1 MTGIE
6 PLKRADPWSVAQR
19 LAAEHPQI
27 VAAILVHLDPELAAG
42 VLKICAERLR
52 NDVVLRIATMKAIR
66 PAALKDLRD
75 VMRTVLA
82 EPLQERETA
91 LGGISAATEII
102 KLMGAALEP
111 SVMASLR
118 ENDPELA
125 RAIAARAERHG
136 PGSGGG
142 SGSSIVNKGSVRG
155 NIGGVSR

>member
-27 VAAILVHLDPELAAG
+27 VAAILVHLDPELAAS
-42 VLKICAERLR
+42 VLKICTERLR
-52 NDVVLRIATMKAIR
+52 NDVVLRIATLKPIR

-75 VMRTVLA
+75 VMRAVLA
-82 EPLQERETA
+82 EPGQERETA
-91 LGGISAATEII
+91 LGGISAATAII

-118 ENDPELA
+118 ENDPDLA
-125 RAIAARAERHG
+125 RAIAALAGRHG
-136 PGSGGG
+136 AGSNAS
-142 SGSSIVNKGSVRG
+142 SGSIGNIGSVSG
-155 NIGGVSR
+155 NMGGVSR

>member
-27 VAAILVHLDPELAAG
+27 VAAILVHLDPELAAS
-42 VLKICAERLR
+42 VLKICTGRLR
-52 NDVVLRIATMKAIR
+52 NDVVLRIATLKPIR

-82 EPLQERETA
+82 EPGQEREA
-91 LGGISAATEII
+91 VLGGISAATAII
-102 KLMGAALEP
+102 KLMGPALEP

-118 ENDPELA
+118 DNDPDLA
-125 RAIAARAERHG
+125 RAIAARAGRYDA
-136 PGSGGG
+136 GSNG
-142 SGSSIVNKGSVRG
+142 SNGSNGSVSG
-155 NIGGVSR
+155 NAGGVTR